1 MGLIIKNLFHTLDR
15 DVSGIPA
22 KFINES
28 GLKGV
33 VDLYWSNN
41 DQAHNVKHLTDV
53 LRSAQ
58 LMCEKLGVEY
68 NKVIEFGCLFHD
80 AGMNRTNRNRHH
92 IHAAIEFL
100 EMVERVMGT
109 ESSIQLTPHE
119 ISSIVECIVNHRSSN
134 PDIDECSIE
143 AKVVH
148 ASDKGVPATT
158 KEKFIEKILSR
169 SVKYHMSQNYSKR
182 DDAHVN
188 AYNHI
193 MAKYS
198 HNGYV
203 KFSKLYNEVFKD
215 EIEIQKDLAERCVEE
230 GWRYDD

>member
-1 MGLIIKNLFHTLDR
+1 MGVMISDLFHTLNR
-15 DVSGIPA
+15 DVSNIPV
-22 KFINES
+22 KFISEE

-33 VDLYWSNN
+33 VDIYWSNN
-41 DQAHNVKHLTDV
+41 DPAHNVKHLIDV
-53 LRSAQ
+53 LNSAQ
-58 LMCEKLGVEY
+58 VMCEKLGVEY
-68 NKVIEFGCLFHD
+68 NRVIEFGCMFHD
-80 AGMNRTNRNRHH
+80 AGMNRTQRSKHH

-134 PDIDECSIE
+134 PDIDKCSIE

-158 KEKFIEKILSR
+158 KERFIEKILSR
-169 SVKYHMSQNYSKR
+169 SVKYHMSQNYAKR

-193 MAKYS
+193 MVKYS

-203 KFSKLYNEVFKD
+203 KFSKLYNEVFKE
-215 EIEIQKDLAERCVEE
+215 EIEIQKDLAVRCVEE
-230 GWRYDD
+230 EWRYED

>member
-1 MGLIIKNLFHTLDR
+1 MGIMINGLYHTYDR
-15 DVSGIPA
+15 SVEDIPT
-22 KFINES
+22 KFISEE

-33 VDLYWSNN
+33 VDIYWSNN
-41 DQAHNVKHLTDV
+41 DPAHNVKHLIDV
-53 LRSAQ
+53 LKSAQ
-58 LMCEKLGVEY
+58 IMCDKLGVEY
-68 NKVIEFGCLFHD
+68 NRIIEFGCMFHD
-80 AGMNRTNRNRHH
+80 AGMSRTDRSKHH

-100 EMVERVMGT
+100 EMIERIMGT

-134 PDIDECSIE
+134 PDIDRCSIE
-143 AKVVH
+143 AKIVH

-158 KEKFIEKILSR
+158 KEAFIEKILSR
-169 SVKYHMSQNYSKR
+169 SVKYHMREMYSKR
-182 DDAHVN
+182 DDAHRD

-203 KFSKLYNEVFKD
+203 KFSKLYNDTFKE

-230 GWRYDD
+230 GWRYEF